1 MKLPDQ
7 NLKGERPVMI
17 NLRGPFHPLETKYM
31 CTHRIGSTKE
41 VRIEQESVN
50 SVLLDRFP
58 TDDHDQWMVAAHVGM
73 TQSGNSLML
82 R

>member
-50 SVLLDRFP
+50 S
-58 TDDHDQWMVAAHVGM
+58 GK
-73 TQSGNSLML
+73 
-82 R
+82 

>member
-50 SVLLDRFP
+50 SGKFQFRGTGRKKSNELLF
-58 TDDHDQWMVAAHVGM
+58 
-73 TQSGNSLML
+73 
-82 R
+82 